1 MTAYIAEKGEHCA
14 LCGTAPWE
22 WDPKRGGDRRAY
34 EAVERFCP
42 GCYAKSSM
50 RTMDPSRNMDGVTIE
65 LARNDLSQ
73 EAAQRHLAHRKR
85 ELKS

>member
-1 MTAYIAEKGEHCA
+1 MEK
-14 LCGTAPWE
+14 
-22 WDPKRGGDRRAY
+22 
-34 EAVERFCP
+34 FCP

-73 EAAQRHLAHRKR
+73 EAAQRHLAQKKR